1 MYSLFVSIARE
12 NMINGQFLP
21 NKLTNEAVI
30 KAFRSVDR
38 EVLLPSVLHGT
49 AYSDEMLKL
58 TYGHY
63 IRYELSSMGFM
74 RLLQAANIDNHER
87 VLIMGDPTG
96 YATFLVSYLAQQ
108 VTTLEQNPIWYT
120 QMSEKVYKISP
131 HNVTLF
137 NGPYHIGVPSQAPF
151 DCILVCGCT
160 NIDLSKVMT
169 QLKPRGRLFAFEPVI
184 PNDYYQTSRLY
195 RVNKIERTR
204 TKTFLLEALAP
215 NIGLF
220 SGPDETES
228 FTL

>member
-1 MYSLFVSIARE
+1 
-12 NMINGQFLP
+12 MINGQFLP
-21 NKLTNEAVI
+21 NKLTNESVI

-38 EVLLPSVLHGT
+38 EVLLPSVLQGT
-49 AYSDEMLKL
+49 AYCDDVIKL
-58 TYGHY
+58 SYGHY

-74 RLLQAANIDNHER
+74 RLLQSADIQSHER

-137 NGPYHIGVPSQAPF
+137 NGPYHIGVPSQGPF

-169 QLKPRGRLFAFEPVI
+169 QLKPKGRLLAFEPVI
-184 PNDYYQTSRLY
+184 PNDYFQLSRLY

-204 TKTFLLEALAP
+204 TKSFLCEVIAP

-220 SGPDETES
+220 SGPEEAER
-228 FTL
+228 FCL